1 MKIGSWRKPMIKT
14 ATFETLLADTK
25 PDGSGGY
32 IFVLEGKTYHLKERD
47 EVCRIAEQHG
57 YIIIY

>member
-1 MKIGSWRKPMIKT
+1 MIKT

>member
-1 MKIGSWRKPMIKT
+1 MIKT
-14 ATFETLLADTK
+14 ATFETLLADAK

-32 IFVLEGKTYHLKERD
+32 IFVLEGKTYYLRD
-47 EVCRIAEQHG
+47 RNEVCKIAEDHG